1 MPGDNRPSHPI
12 QDLSAFRLPSGF
24 RGRSDFIVQLWW
36 IAQALLIHPS
46 PQAMYG
52 WRRFVLRL
60 FGSRIGKQVKV
71 RPSVRITYPWKVTI
85 EDHAW
90 IGDGTELYSLD
101 EITIG
106 HDAVISQ
113 GTYLCTGSHD
123 YNDAGFPIVTKPI
136 VVEPESWIAAQCFVM
151 PGVTIGRGA
160 VVGVRSLVLEDVPAY
175 TVVAGHPAVAK
186 GRRGG
191 T

>member
-1 MPGDNRPSHPI
+1 MPGDDRSSHPI
-12 QDLSAFRLPSGF
+12 QDLSRFRLPPGF

-36 IAQALLIHPS
+36 IAQALLIHAS
-46 PQAMYG
+46 PQVMYG
-52 WRRFVLRL
+52 WRRLILRL
-60 FGSRIGKQVKV
+60 FGARIGKNVKV

-85 EDHAW
+85 EDSAW
-90 IGDGTELYSLD
+90 IGDGAELYSLA

-106 HDAVISQ
+106 HDAVVSQ
-113 GTYLCTGSHD
+113 GSYLCTGSHD
-123 YNDAGFPIVTKPI
+123 YNDIGFPIVTKPI
-136 VVEPESWIAAQCFVM
+136 VVEPEFWIAAQSFVT

-175 TVVAGHPAVAK
+175 TIVAGHPAVAI
-186 GRRGG
+186 GHRDG